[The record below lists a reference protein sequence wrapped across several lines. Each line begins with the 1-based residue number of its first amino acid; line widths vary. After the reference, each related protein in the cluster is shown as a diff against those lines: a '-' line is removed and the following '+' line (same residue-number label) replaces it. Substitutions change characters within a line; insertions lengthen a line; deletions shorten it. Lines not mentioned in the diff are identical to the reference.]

1 MEAIYTI
8 HIFAEYERDKD
19 GNMQELPLGDRS
31 WVDSYWADEAAALK
45 EAEKIWQED
54 TWECFSEIVVFERKL
69 NVSGNGENHWKPC
82 DRVVK
87 RFHA

>member
-8 HIFAEYERDKD
+8 HIFAEYMREGEETIK
-19 GNMQELPLGDRS
+19 LPPEDRS
-31 WVDSYWADEAAALK
+31 WIDSYWTDEATALK
-45 EAEKIWQED
+45 EAEKIWRED
-54 TWECFSEIVVFERKL
+54 MWECFSEIVVFERKL
-69 NVSGNGENHWKPC
+69 NVSGEGENAWKSC